1 MDSLA
6 SRSRPEKIAVKLRL
20 NEEYRR
26 FQVPTEIRFKA
37 LMKRIQKLTN
47 IKACTLSY
55 EDADKDV
62 VTVDSDYCLR
72 LAVEQA
78 VAAGEAL
85 SLTAVVLATGEAV
98 SDSSDEEQPPVPVA
112 AAAAVRAPAPATAP
126 APAPST
132 DVNVD
137 ALTAALTQT
146 LVPRLVEGLSARLP
160 AEFAAHLR
168 AELERQHQHFH
179 GERAAPAPA
188 AAAASGVVHPRVVCD
203 GCNSRIVGVRY
214 KCMFCPDFDLCSAC
228 EDQDLHRPDHLFVK
242 IRRPLAESLQTSVYW
257 NEELVGGT
265 VPTPP
270 PAARDVSPA
279 PAAAAAAAATRDE
292 TREESDAESVDT
304 YSSSSEEEEFAPAVE
319 TQAAEPV
326 PLFATF
332 VADVS
337 CPDGTQVA
345 CGTVFRKVWTVANS
359 GDHAW
364 PAGTTLRHL
373 SGPEGVES
381 AYAVP
386 ALPAGE
392 RADVAVDIVAPAVE
406 GVFESKWVLAADNG
420 TLFGHGLWCQFN
432 TITNATVSF
441 PAAAAAPPALGSATA
456 SDVYDHCE
464 LSTSDDF
471 ELIPDTGA
479 AAAAAAEEEASPAPS
494 LTPSFPA
501 AEVIPVLDVAA
512 AAAAASAAA
521 AAAAAAM
528 EDLAQT
534 VGKQPAS
541 SLASLSSQP
550 TLTPAPAPAPA
561 PAPVPVPVVVPQDL
575 ADWLVNVHAPAAPA
589 PVVAEPVAE
598 PAPAPAPVDDSP
610 LGQLVQM
617 GFADMALNETMLARH
632 NGDVSRTIEALLNMA

>member
-279 PAAAAAAAATRDE
+279 PAAAAAAAGAGEVSRAAAGLRSNSS
-292 TREESDAESVDT
+292 RESGAGLHESAGEAAI
-304 YSSSSEEEEFAPAVE
+304 SSSGSTKFRAGAG
-319 TQAAEPV
+319 AASGTGEM
-326 PLFATF
+326 FT
-332 VADVS
+332 DVS
-337 CPDGTQVA
+337 MADPMAASSAEMLEPLPGSA
-345 CGTVFRKVWTVANS
+345 CT
-359 GDHAW
+359 
-364 PAGTTLRHL
+364 
-373 SGPEGVES
+373 
-381 AYAVP
+381 
-386 ALPAGE
+386 ALMRRWAIPCNWKRSMCWFAKE
-392 RADVAVDIVAPAVE
+392 RA
-406 GVFESKWVLAADNG
+406 S
-420 TLFGHGLWCQFN
+420 LW
-432 TITNATVSF
+432 
-441 PAAAAAPPALGSATA
+441 
-456 SDVYDHCE
+456 
-464 LSTSDDF
+464 
-471 ELIPDTGA
+471 
-479 AAAAAAEEEASPAPS
+479 
-494 LTPSFPA
+494 
-501 AEVIPVLDVAA
+501 
-512 AAAAASAAA
+512 
-521 AAAAAAM
+521 
-528 EDLAQT
+528 
-534 VGKQPAS
+534 
-541 SLASLSSQP
+541 
-550 TLTPAPAPAPA
+550 
-561 PAPVPVPVVVPQDL
+561 
-575 ADWLVNVHAPAAPA
+575 
-589 PVVAEPVAE
+589 
-598 PAPAPAPVDDSP
+598 
-610 LGQLVQM
+610 
-617 GFADMALNETMLARH
+617 MALFSSSN
-632 NGDVSRTIEALLNMA
+632 